1 MDLRLIRPLQQGS
14 QHYDTDPGQYP
25 LNKPVSKIEAD
36 VQCTGEAE
44 YVGDITARHDE
55 LHAAFVLTDRAA
67 CDIDTVDTSS
77 ALDIEGVI
85 DFISVNDIPGVNN
98 VKPGKFP
105 EPLFTTSEVRYAGQ
119 AVGVIVAKSQELA
132 DKAARRVKISYTN
145 MKKPMLTIK
154 DVLKMGDDDGRVSSD
169 PVGDAVE
176 EGDVDEEMSKGEVT
190 VSGEFESGSQYHFHL
205 ETQTCVVIP
214 EEDGVRLVSTTQYMD
229 SVQRTVAGVLSMR
242 ESDVNISV
250 RRLGGG
256 FGGKISQQNNVAAAC
271 AVAAHKLR
279 RPVRM
284 KMSLR
289 TNMMMLGKRLPYL
302 FKYKAS
308 VDSEKK
314 LVGVSMRIWCDSGYA
329 FNESTAD
336 AAAKFAK
343 NVYNR
348 LYVYVAVLDEKY
360 FNFFQ
365 YILENLSLSSEDRHS
380 LQHLCS
386 STGQHSGAR
395 RHGDDDGAPGP
406 QAGDGPPGVQD
417 DQHDWRR

>member
-1 MDLRLIRPLQQGS
+1 
-14 QHYDTDPGQYP
+14 
-25 LNKPVSKIEAD
+25 
-36 VQCTGEAE
+36 
-44 YVGDITARHDE
+44 
-55 LHAAFVLTDRAA
+55 
-67 CDIDTVDTSS
+67 
-77 ALDIEGVI
+77 
-85 DFISVNDIPGVNN
+85 
-98 VKPGKFP
+98 
-105 EPLFTTSEVRYAGQ
+105 
-119 AVGVIVAKSQELA
+119 
-132 DKAARRVKISYTN
+132 
-145 MKKPMLTIK
+145 
-154 DVLKMGDDDGRVSSD
+154 
-169 PVGDAVE
+169 
-176 EGDVDEEMSKGEVT
+176 
-190 VSGEFESGSQYHFHL
+190 
-205 ETQTCVVIP
+205 
-214 EEDGVRLVSTTQYMD
+214 
-229 SVQRTVAGVLSMR
+229 MR

-348 LYVYVAVLDEKY
+348 LYNVVLHKKVFHY
-360 FNFFQ
+360 FSVNPG
-365 YILENLSLSSEDRHS
+365 ESL
-380 LQHLCS
+380 
-386 STGQHSGAR
+386 
-395 RHGDDDGAPGP
+395 P
-406 QAGDGPPGVQD
+406 QQ
-417 DQHDWRR
+417 